1 MSASGLQYGV
11 IFDPRKMVIDILAN
25 AGGTS
30 LERKRESAGK
40 LNPLCRGLDPLYIDD
55 PLNPDNNVGQSVFRI
70 YQVQRAFEAAK
81 NFLEGHSI
89 RVAANAAAT
98 ENNHPTNLL
107 VKLLQSVKRA
117 DN

>member
-1 MSASGLQYGV
+1 
-11 IFDPRKMVIDILAN
+11 MVIDILAN

-30 LERKRESAGK
+30 LERKRESVGK
-40 LNPLCRGLDPLYIDD
+40 LNPLCRRLDPLYIED

-70 YQVQRAFEAAK
+70 YQVQRAFEAAR
-81 NFLEGHSI
+81 NFLEGYSI
-89 RVAANAAAT
+89 NAAAT
-98 ENNHPTNLL
+98 ENSYPTNLL